1 MDAGQRSS
9 VADKSADE
17 PANPVAVQGTGKSGG
32 MTTRE
37 LLSAWKIE
45 ADTRAIAQQEA
56 AVSEGKT
63 NRALG
68 VSVTVLA
75 AIGGTSAFASLLT
88 SNNQT
93 VALAAGVFTVVAA
106 ALSGIQTSLALGESS
121 GAHRSAAAGFFGL
134 KERLEIAIAFHDLG
148 TAVTKQELEDFAKD
162 AEQLE
167 KGTKAV
173 SNKIYDSAKK
183 RAKEARPPDRTN
195 GRV

>member
-1 MDAGQRSS
+1 
-9 VADKSADE
+9 
-17 PANPVAVQGTGKSGG
+17 

-37 LLSAWKIE
+37 LLSDWKIE

-68 VSVTVLA
+68 VLVTVFA
-75 AIGGTSAFASLLT
+75 AIGGTSVFASLLA
-88 SNNQT
+88 SDNQT
-93 VALAAGVFTVVAA
+93 VVLAAGVFTLVAA
-106 ALSGIQTSLALGESS
+106 ALSGIQTSLALGDSAGS
-121 GAHRSAAAGFFGL
+121 HRSAAAGFFGL

-148 TAVTKQELEDFAKD
+148 SEVTKAELEDFAKD

-173 SNKIYDSAKK
+173 SDKIYD
-183 RAKEARPPDRTN
+183 RAKARARGEP
-195 GRV
+195 GS